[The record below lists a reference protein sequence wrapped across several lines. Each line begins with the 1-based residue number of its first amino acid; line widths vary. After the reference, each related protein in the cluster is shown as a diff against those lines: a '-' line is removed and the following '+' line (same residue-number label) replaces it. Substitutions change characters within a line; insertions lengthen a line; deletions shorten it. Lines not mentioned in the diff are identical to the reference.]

1 MKMTRAASTLAVS
14 LVIALIVAACASMSG
29 GGTSL
34 VARGVQAQGG
44 PDALAS
50 VKTVSQKATV
60 RYWEPEQS
68 MVAGGEMR
76 FANESALVMDTDVSA
91 RATRMDWVRKYEY
104 PAPRSY
110 TFSEIVTAEAGYV
123 AGIDSSGRNKQSQES
138 NPPAHSMSSLRLAAV
153 QRELLRT
160 SPVLL
165 LEMSKNPDRVAA
177 TGDVTVGG
185 ASYPAVTYRA
195 VNQTFTVLF
204 DRATGLPARVRTLDY
219 DSIWGDVTYELVLA
233 DWQVVEGV
241 RVATSQKYEL
251 NGRTVVDAKI
261 TEVKINAPVAADRV
275 AIPAAF
281 REGAAGPA
289 DRNVPYQWV
298 IRRQFIGTYL
308 DSETPSFDR
317 RATGSLRLV
326 ELAPGV
332 QHAVGGSHNSLVVAM
347 KDSVVVFDSPVSDWQ
362 SNWTLSSIRAKYL
375 GKPVKYLV
383 LTHHHMD
390 HAGGLRA
397 YAAAGAT
404 LVVGKG
410 TTEHY
415 RRVLAAPYTRN
426 PDLAPPQDLSRTPIV
441 EVADRYA
448 IIDGQREVQVFAIEP
463 NPHALGLLIGYVPD
477 AKLAFATD
485 IWSPGAAPLPEKL
498 TPALAALVAGVK
510 KAGIQPDKFAGGH
523 GSTGDYAPLAALEG
537 K

>member
-1 MKMTRAASTLAVS
+1 MKMTLVATTLAVS
-14 LVIALIVAACASMSG
+14 LIVSLIAAACASMSG
-29 GGTSL
+29 GPSL

-44 PDALAS
+44 ADALAS

-68 MVAGGEMR
+68 AGAGGEMR
-76 FANESALVMDTDVSA
+76 FANESALVMDTDVA
-91 RATRMDWVRKYEY
+91 GRATRMDWVRKFEY
-104 PAPRSY
+104 PAPRTY
-110 TFSEIVTAEAGYV
+110 TFSEIATAEAGYV
-123 AGIDSSGRNKQSQES
+123 AGIDSSGRNKQNLES
-138 NPPAHSMSSLRLAAV
+138 NPPAHSMSGLRLAAT

-160 SPVLL
+160 SPLLL
-165 LEMSKNPDRVAA
+165 LEMSRNPDRVAA
-177 TGDVTVGG
+177 ASDVTVGG
-185 ASYPAVTYRA
+185 TSYPAVTYRA
-195 VNQTFTVLF
+195 AGQTFTVMF
-204 DRATGLPARVRTLDY
+204 DRTSGLPARVRTLDY
-219 DSIWGDVTYELVLA
+219 DNIWGDVTYDLVLA
-233 DWQVVEGV
+233 DWQAVDGV
-241 RVATSQKYEL
+241 QVARSQKYEL

-261 TEVKINAPVAADRV
+261 SEIRINAPVAADRM

-298 IRRQFIGTYL
+298 IRRQFIGAYL
-308 DSETPSFDR
+308 DSDVPSFDR

-326 ELAPGV
+326 ELGPGI
-332 QHAVGGSHNSLVVAM
+332 QHVVGGSHNSLVVEM
-347 KDSVVVFDSPVSDWQ
+347 NDSVVVFDAPVSDWQ
-362 SNWTLSSIRAKYL
+362 SNWTLSTIRAKYL

-426 PDLAPPQDLSRTPIV
+426 PDLSPQDLSRTSIV
-441 EVADRYA
+441 EVAEKYS
-448 IIDGQREVQVFAIEP
+448 IIDSQREVQVYAIEP
-463 NPHALGLLIGYVPD
+463 NPHAQGLLIGYVPD

-485 IWSPGAAPLPEKL
+485 IWSPGGPLPDKL
-498 TPALAALVAGVK
+498 NPALAALVAGVK
-510 KAGIQPDKFAGGH
+510 KAGIQPAKFAGGH